1 MIALA
6 IFIAIAGFAFA
17 AFVAWPSARSQ
28 PRWLAPS
35 LTAGVV
41 ALAGLI
47 YLAGGRPGQPG
58 TPYAEQARER
68 LAAAPST
75 LDADAREERW
85 RDLIRQDPEN
95 AEGWAQ
101 LGRGLARRERELEAI
116 NAFQRSLRLELDA
129 QTLSDLGQTFI
140 NLNEGEV
147 TDEAVAAFE
156 EARRLDQDLPEPSFF
171 LGLAAFQE
179 GRVDAAQTIWLD
191 LIARLDER
199 SPYRI
204 LIAQQAFQLLSQ
216 PQVDAAAVAA
226 AAQDENFDPVTRIE
240 GMVSRLEAR
249 VERGDAGFAD
259 RLRLIRVYGLMQR
272 EDEAREALLETRRA
286 FLGNEG
292 AMVILDILMAALTI
306 ERENAE

>member
-17 AFVAWPSARSQ
+17 AFVVWPSARSQ

-41 ALAGLI
+41 VLAGGV
-47 YLAGGRPGQPG
+47 YLAGGQPGQPG
-58 TPYAEQARER
+58 SPYAEQARDR
-68 LAAAPST
+68 LAANPST

-85 RDLIRQDPEN
+85 RDLIRQDPAN
-95 AEGWAQ
+95 AEAWAQ

-116 NAFQRSLRLELDA
+116 NAFQRSLRLELSA

-140 NLNEGEV
+140 NLNEGDV
-147 TDEAVAAFE
+147 TEEAVAAFE
-156 EARRLDQDLPEPSFF
+156 EARRLDQDLPEPGFF
-171 LGLAAFQE
+171 LGLAAFQD
-179 GRVDAAQTIWLD
+179 GRVDAAETIWLD

-199 SPYRI
+199 SPYRVI
-204 LIAQQAFQLLSQ
+204 IAQQAFQLLSQ
-216 PQVDAAAVAA
+216 PQVDAAAVAS
-226 AAQDENFDPVTRIE
+226 AAQDENFDPVARIE
-240 GMVSRLEAR
+240 GMVSRLQAR
-249 VERGDAGFAD
+249 VEGGEAGFAD

-272 EDEAREALLETRRA
+272 EDEARETLLETRRA

-306 ERENAE
+306 EEDSAE

>member
-6 IFIAIAGFAFA
+6 VFVAIAGFALATFVVWPA
-17 AFVAWPSARSQ
+17 ARVT
-28 PRWLAPS
+28 PRWLAPA
-35 LTAGVV
+35 LTAGIVLIAGV
-41 ALAGLI
+41 A
-47 YLAGGRPGQPG
+47 YLVNGQPGQPG
-58 TPYAEQARER
+58 SPYGEAARER
-68 LAAAPST
+68 LAADPST
-75 LDADAREERW
+75 LNAEAREERW
-85 RDLIRQDPEN
+85 RDLIRQDASN
-95 AEGWAQ
+95 AEAWAQ

-147 TDEAVAAFE
+147 TSEAVAAFE
-156 EARRLDQDLPEPSFF
+156 EARTLDPDLPEPGFF

-179 GRVDAAQTIWLD
+179 GRVDAAEAIWLD

-216 PQVDAAAVAA
+216 PQVDSAAVASA
-226 AAQDENFDPVTRIE
+226 AEDEAFDPALRIAE
-240 GMVSRLEAR
+240 MVSRLETR
-249 VERGDAGFAD
+249 VEGGEAGFAD
-259 RLRLIRVYGLMQR
+259 RLRLIRVYGLLQR
-272 EDEAREALLETRRA
+272 EDEARAALLDARRA

-292 AMVILDILMAALTI
+292 AMVILDILMAALAI
-306 ERENAE
+306 EEDDTE